1 MWISESANGDFSSI
15 AIHPSSSIVASSSND
30 GTVSLYDED
39 LVVCQSIVLKKDGQ
53 VNGLQWHPTRK
64 FLAVSW
70 TNGTVGLWCLD
81 SNSSFREGNV
91 HHAPISC
98 IVWSP
103 NGNRLITGDEE
114 GGVVVWKIDHRGKLA
129 TMSQYRLRGAIDHIV
144 FKPIDKRARESRTKD
159 KDCPPFFVG
168 TRNGTIFFA
177 DDIGH
182 CTECTTL
189 SSKIH
194 LLHYHESRDLLLAL
208 TEDMVLSHFVHDDGK
223 LTLESSWLQVKLGG
237 STNQTGNTLA
247 CQWIDTD
254 LLAYSVNKSP
264 PRIWDS
270 ANEETIVLD
279 RPELAKMSYTCLT
292 YSKRNN
298 ILVVATESCHVILW
312 QRFQSHPLNTWEPLH
327 KIEITGSIE
336 RIYWGITGSTLA
348 IKKSNGF
355 QLLSEQSLQ
364 SASSGLQ
371 VQVSQVSSH
380 KVMVESFGKPSETFE
395 SAGKIR
401 GLEVSSSSIGIWTGQ
416 NFDIYTLDG
425 LKAKFFN
432 TLSCPNPLYS
442 LSEKFAYVAAQIT
455 IQILSIPTGIKT
467 TVLLPNSDGD
477 IIALSSVASRLFI
490 LTRTWRLKVFDI
502 TIKDT
507 KLISENDIEAHFMG
521 NFQSITMKPNSNGSM
536 IAFVGCGESS
546 VIKVYSSS
554 NNRMFVYECGR
565 IKSFVWDQKDPRVLV
580 AQTIG
585 NENNK
590 NIHNQ
595 LLSFFATE
603 NEFVFKD
610 TTQVP
615 QTAEKLSALYLP
627 YQIFYKK
634 TEFKAEPSEHFSKN
648 IIKEY
653 NGIDPNDEVI
663 VKTITE
669 FCCNLAT
676 GDIDDAIK
684 VVKLIKN
691 DAVWENM
698 AQVCIK
704 MRRMKL
710 AILCMGKL
718 KNAKAL
724 RTLSHLKKSNDANA
738 ISAHLA
744 IHLGLYEE
752 AQDIWTE
759 TKNFGGLSTFYQAS
773 GKWEKAIE
781 TAAAKDRPSLPVT
794 YFNFAKHLEEIGDI
808 TGAIAAYEKTN
819 ASKAQIPRMMLNHKK
834 DLQAYVDVS
843 TEQEIKKWWAENA
856 ESHGD
861 AETALKYYEQVND
874 VFSIVRVHCLSGN
887 MKQARIMADAHP
899 ECLAA
904 FYFIAREYD
913 QDSKWHDAIA
923 YYSKAKCFSNAIR
936 IAKENKIDK
945 ELMQLALQSQPN
957 HMEEVA
963 VYFESLEQYD
973 KAITLYSKSGNIK
986 QAFDLCFKTKNIFL
1000 LETIVAQL
1008 NPEKDSEVLQQASV
1022 FLSENGSHEIALKLL
1037 LLTQN
1042 FDQVNEVYQTNRKVL
1057 DICEKQEI
1065 NITEDLVDKFQSQSN
1080 SGTINPKIFIRL
1092 ASLCFN
1098 QGSYHLACKCYTLG
1112 GDRLKAMGALLKSGD
1127 NEKIIMFASNYLKL
1141 IPDVSK
1147 NADIFIIAANYLQS
1161 LNWINDT
1168 NIMRVIIQFYT
1179 KAKSYVTL
1187 SRFYES
1193 CAQIE
1198 IDEYQNYEKA
1208 LSALNEAEKAL
1219 SKEKSAISLDMIR
1232 HKQSL
1237 VTHFIQAHRHAA
1249 QNEVAKCERICGEL
1263 LNQNDIDSIIRV
1275 GDILGLLIETSY
1287 ANGDLDKAKELLNR
1301 LKQRLAGS
1309 VNVEYYVDAQICKL
1323 LSPPQDTNI
1332 EESIEENFD

>member
-144 FKPIDKRARESRTKD
+144 FKPIDKRARES
-159 KDCPPFFVG
+159 
-168 TRNGTIFFA
+168 
-177 DDIGH
+177 
-182 CTECTTL
+182 
-189 SSKIH
+189 
-194 LLHYHESRDLLLAL
+194 SRDLLLAL

-279 RPELAKMSYTCLT
+279 RP
-292 YSKRNN
+292 
-298 ILVVATESCHVILW
+298 VATESCHVILW

-336 RIYWGITGSTLA
+336 RITGSTLA

-507 KLISENDIEAHFMG
+507 KLISENDIEAHFM
-521 NFQSITMKPNSNGSM
+521 
-536 IAFVGCGESS
+536 GCGESS

-724 RTLSHLKKSNDANA
+724 RTLSNLKKSNDANA

-744 IHLGLYEE
+744 IHLGLYDE

-781 TAAAKDRPSLPVT
+781 TAASKDRPSLPVT

-1042 FDQVNEVYQTNRKVL
+1042 FDQVNEVYQTNRK
-1057 DICEKQEI
+1057 
-1065 NITEDLVDKFQSQSN
+1065 
-1080 SGTINPKIFIRL
+1080 
-1092 ASLCFN
+1092 
-1098 QGSYHLACKCYTLG
+1098 G

-1127 NEKIIMFASNYLKL
+1127 NEKIIMFASKYLKL